1 MEQLA
6 KAVLLDTTVLIDLFR
21 GKEKAADFIEQECNT
36 KRLLAISIVSTMEL
50 IVGCRNKIEVDKS
63 QQLIAEFSV
72 VQILPTISAQAYNLL
87 VNYSK
92 SHGLLI
98 PDALIAATAMIYD
111 MELATDNLRDF
122 LILPGLHGYKPY

>member
-21 GKEKAADFIEQECNT
+21 GKEKAADFIEQERNT
-36 KRLLAISIVSTMEL
+36 KRLLAISIVSAMEL

-72 VQILPTISAQAYNLL
+72 VQILPNISAQAYNLL

-122 LILPGLHGYKPY
+122 LILPGLHVYKPY